1 VEQHNTLEQHKLFRR
16 SEFEGYGD
24 SLKTLLEQQ
33 NYSEDHN
40 LKGFVIH
47 SKPCIVKI
55 LKFTVDFNN
64 KKFYNLYPYLYLIK
78 IQKKKKKFHTY
89 LKPLLLLAYVT
100 TKFHLRV

>member
-1 VEQHNTLEQHKLFRR
+1 LQERHIGEHCGVAEYFGTTKLFRR

-33 NYSEDHN
+33 NYSEDQN

-55 LKFTVDFNN
+55 LNFTVDFNN
-64 KKFYNLYPYLYLIK
+64 KKNLQFVSL
-78 IQKKKKKFHTY
+78 FR
-89 LKPLLLLAYVT
+89 
-100 TKFHLRV
+100 FN

>member
-1 VEQHNTLEQHKLFRR
+1 LQERHTGEHCGATEYFGTTKLFRR

-33 NYSEDHN
+33 NYSENQN

-55 LKFTVDFNN
+55 LNFTVDFNN
-64 KKFYNLYPYLYLIK
+64 NFFYNFIPI
-78 IQKKKKKFHTY
+78 
-89 LKPLLLLAYVT
+89 
-100 TKFHLRV
+100 